1 MSFLYD
7 NESIPAILISIPESN
22 TSVSHQSDD
31 DLSTD
36 GVSSEELS
44 LRSACWHGNIEEV
57 QNYLAKGF
65 KINNDYPLI
74 YETICNSQNYAIVEL
89 LLKHGANPNIQTMLG
104 NNALDKC
111 ISSGQLSMV
120 KLLLAYNTDPFYK
133 YHGNGFTSV
142 IEHFIYH
149 SKCLHC
155 ERIHPS
161 DYDINPDYYLDKHN
175 KGECYTMI
183 PNHYHDPLTM
193 MHIQIAWYLYFK
205 FPYGFKD
212 NEVNYLL
219 SFIKICSTCKQYYEN
234 ICK

>member
-74 YETICNSQNYAIVEL
+74 YDTKSLSRSINYDAYSNSLVLIFQ
-89 LLKHGANPNIQTMLG
+89 
-104 NNALDKC
+104 
-111 ISSGQLSMV
+111 ISLW
-120 KLLLAYNTDPFYK
+120 F
-133 YHGNGFTSV
+133 
-142 IEHFIYH
+142 
-149 SKCLHC
+149 
-155 ERIHPS
+155 
-161 DYDINPDYYLDKHN
+161 
-175 KGECYTMI
+175 
-183 PNHYHDPLTM
+183 
-193 MHIQIAWYLYFK
+193 
-205 FPYGFKD
+205 
-212 NEVNYLL
+212 
-219 SFIKICSTCKQYYEN
+219 
-234 ICK
+234 